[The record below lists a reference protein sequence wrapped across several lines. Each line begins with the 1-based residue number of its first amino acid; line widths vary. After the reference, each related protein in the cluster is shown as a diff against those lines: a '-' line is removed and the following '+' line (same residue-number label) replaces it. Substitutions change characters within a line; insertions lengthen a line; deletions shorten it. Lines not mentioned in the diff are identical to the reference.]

1 MQDDP
6 SGQLREVYH
15 TMVVLGFTTYMKWVY
30 FLGAIPCPT
39 RVYFTLARLGN
50 NSAKYNARTFV
61 KSKSEVSLQMNTLQF
76 KNYSGS
82 YREDTVGNN

>member
-1 MQDDP
+1 
-6 SGQLREVYH
+6 
-15 TMVVLGFTTYMKWVY
+15 MVVLGFTTYMKWVY

-76 KNYSGS
+76 KNYSG
-82 YREDTVGNN
+82 REDTVGNN